1 MSGFSASGDFVLG
14 VVLTLVGVLVLGWVH
29 KRFNTVRSFFQ
40 PQKTVQQTGKS
51 PFGVFVD
58 LVSSTF
64 LLALAAYVAVQAF
77 RYYLGGQ

>member
-1 MSGFSASGDFVLG
+1 MSGFSANGDFVLG
-14 VVLTLVGVLVLGWVH
+14 VVLTLVGVLVLSWVRA
-29 KRFNTVRSFFQ
+29 RFNTLRSFFQ

-51 PFGVFVD
+51 PFGVFID

-64 LLALAAYVAVQAF
+64 LLALAAYVVVQAF